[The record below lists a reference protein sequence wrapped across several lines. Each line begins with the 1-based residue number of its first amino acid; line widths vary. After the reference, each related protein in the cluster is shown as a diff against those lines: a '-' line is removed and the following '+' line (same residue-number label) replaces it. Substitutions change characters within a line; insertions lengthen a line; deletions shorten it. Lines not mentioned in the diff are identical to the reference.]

1 MLDATWAVLMMHAA
15 TVTSFGAPAWYLLVH
30 VLSLS
35 AVSFYYRRHADTLTV
50 VFVILLI
57 PGIIWGCYARAKL
70 GSPDNATTASGMPFI
85 ILIDRSNGY
94 MYTSLHAPSC
104 VVQICLGSAW
114 GHLKSSSCVLLSA
127 ACASRW
133 TELAKPERTRCG
145 ICLLE

>member
-35 AVSFYYRRHADTLTV
+35 AVSFYYRRYADTLTV

-70 GSPDNATTASGMPFI
+70 GSPDNATTASGISFI
-85 ILIDRSNGY
+85 ILID
-94 MYTSLHAPSC
+94 
-104 VVQICLGSAW
+104 GSMATCTPPFMRRRAW
-114 GHLKSSSCVLLSA
+114 CRYVWGRRGA
-127 ACASRW
+127 
-133 TELAKPERTRCG
+133 T
-145 ICLLE
+145 